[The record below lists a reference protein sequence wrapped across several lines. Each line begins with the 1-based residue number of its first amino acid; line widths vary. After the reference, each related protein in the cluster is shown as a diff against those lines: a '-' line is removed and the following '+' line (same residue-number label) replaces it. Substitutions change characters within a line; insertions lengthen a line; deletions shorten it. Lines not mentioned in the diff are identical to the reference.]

1 MKIQSAIAAV
11 VLGGVFAAPVFA
23 QTAAPAA
30 PAAANTQQQKMKACN
45 TQASGKKGDERKAF
59 MKQCLSAGAPA
70 AASGPMS
77 QQDRM
82 KMCNQQA
89 AGKKG
94 DERKAFMKSCLST
107 KN

>member
-1 MKIQSAIAAV
+1 
-11 VLGGVFAAPVFA
+11 
-23 QTAAPAA
+23 
-30 PAAANTQQQKMKACN
+30 
-45 TQASGKKGDERKAF
+45 
-59 MKQCLSAGAPA
+59 MKQCLSADAPA

-89 AGKKG
+89 TGKKG